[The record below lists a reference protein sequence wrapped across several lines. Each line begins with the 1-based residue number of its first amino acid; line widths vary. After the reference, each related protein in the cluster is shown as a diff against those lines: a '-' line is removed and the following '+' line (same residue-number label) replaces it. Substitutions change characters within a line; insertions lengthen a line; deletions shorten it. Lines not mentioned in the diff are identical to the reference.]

1 MFVYYGV
8 KLYLAY
14 LLIMY
19 FACQYENP
27 KADKPM
33 FKYRYTDSLLDFR
46 PFVYQPNF
54 EMTQFG

>member
-1 MFVYYGV
+1 MEMFVYYGV
-8 KLYLAY
+8 KIYLAY

-33 FKYRYTDSLLDFR
+33 LNTGILI
-46 PFVYQPNF
+46 PC
-54 EMTQFG
+54 

>member
-8 KLYLAY
+8 KIYLAY

-27 KADKPM
+27 KADRPM
-33 FKYRYTDSLLDFR
+33 FKYRYTDSVVEF
-46 PFVYQPNF
+46 
-54 EMTQFG
+54 